1 MDAGLARYEAK
12 PGCLAIV
19 GQKISRD
26 EVKPVSDAPSRPLS
40 RTSRA
45 ESIGSLA
52 DYSQHGGYWGSNI
65 VPADY
70 NNYNTQQQVGI
81 LNRTY
86 YVIVNFTFF

>member
-1 MDAGLARYEAK
+1 M
-12 PGCLAIV
+12 
-19 GQKISRD
+19 
-26 EVKPVSDAPSRPLS
+26 SDAPSRPLS

-81 LNRTY
+81 LIGIYIMCKLISLFKKQLISLVT
-86 YVIVNFTFF
+86 